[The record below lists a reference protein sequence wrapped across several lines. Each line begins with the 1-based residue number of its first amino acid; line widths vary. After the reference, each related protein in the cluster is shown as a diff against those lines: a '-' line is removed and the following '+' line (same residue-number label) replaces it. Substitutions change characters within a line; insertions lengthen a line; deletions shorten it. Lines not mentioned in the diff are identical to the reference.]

1 MFVSLLFGTPDL
13 ICVFRAK
20 TLVEAADAEDIVY
33 TDIGASYPL
42 VMIRSFSPANC
53 LQTQR

>member
-1 MFVSLLFGTPDL
+1 MFVSLLLGTPDL

-33 TDIGASYPL
+33 ADIGASYPL
-42 VMIRSFSPANC
+42 VIIRSFSPANC
-53 LQTQR
+53 PQTQR